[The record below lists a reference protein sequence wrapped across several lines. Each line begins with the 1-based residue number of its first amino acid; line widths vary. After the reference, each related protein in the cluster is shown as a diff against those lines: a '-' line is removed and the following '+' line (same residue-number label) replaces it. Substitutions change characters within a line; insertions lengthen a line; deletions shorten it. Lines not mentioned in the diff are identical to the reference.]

1 MLNLGAPKMNDFQYE
16 IDEDGIAML
25 SWDTP
30 LKNINIID
38 HQSISDLEIKIDHA
52 LANDTV
58 IGIIIFSEKNNFS
71 GGMDL
76 NTLSKIPGIFT
87 NDHKENLFKGIKVF
101 NDLTRKIERAGMD
114 NDNIGGKPI
123 VCALNGDALGIGYE
137 IALSCHKIFVS
148 DNRNGKIGFP
158 DILVGML
165 PLAGGISRLMRKVNK
180 DLCKSILQKG
190 ELIDFENALIHGMV
204 DQILPLVEL
213 MPSAKL
219 WIKNAANKDIIKPFD
234 IKTETTTKSIIS
246 DFISFESYITETNKK
261 SDANGIHAS
270 FEAMIEDL
278 YKDINDKFDYALQ
291 KEINWIVNIL
301 TNSSQ
306 NSMVKTI
313 HDYKPALENGY
324 SRPIAIKPMH
334 IKKVGILGAGMMG
347 AGIAF
352 VSAKFGINVVLLD
365 QNKEGVDRGLLSIEN
380 TLDQSV
386 KRNKIS
392 KKDAN
397 EITSRILPT
406 IKYDDLKGCDL
417 IIEAVF
423 EDPKIKYSVT
433 KAVEAEIAPD
443 IIFATNT
450 STLPISEL
458 AKASRN
464 QSNYIGIH
472 FFSPVHLMN
481 LVEIIKGKN
490 TGHKAVAMALDF
502 VKQIKKTPIVVNDER
517 YFYANRCIL
526 PYINEGIRMLDE
538 GIEPG
543 LIEGAAKLMGM
554 PVGPLQ
560 LADEISIELCLKI
573 MKATQTAMGNSY
585 PYSPADTIVE
595 KMCNEGRMGRK
606 SLKGFYVYNDKGK
619 RSDFWDGLKLHW
631 RVSKSQP
638 DITEVKIR
646 LAMSQVLEAVR
657 ALEEGVLEDIRE
669 GDVGAVLGWG
679 FQPWSGGPFGWIDM
693 IGTKRAIV
701 ICDNLTK
708 KHGIRFSTPEIF
720 YELDR
725 SGKGFYAYYNI
736 N

>member
-1 MLNLGAPKMNDFQYE
+1 MNDFQYE

-30 LKNINIID
+30 LKNINIMN
-38 HQSISDLEIKIDHA
+38 HQSISDLETKIDHA
-52 LANDTV
+52 LANDAV
-58 IGIIIFSEKNNFS
+58 IGIIIVSEKNNFS

-76 NTLSKIPGIFT
+76 NSLSKIPGIFS
-87 NDHKENLFKGIKVF
+87 NDYKESLFKGIKVF

-114 NDNIGGKPI
+114 NENIGGKPI
-123 VCALNGDALGIGYE
+123 VSAFNGDALGIGYE

-148 DNRNGKIGFP
+148 DNPNGKIGFP

-165 PLAGGISRLMRKVNK
+165 PLAGGISRLMRKVDK

-204 DQILPLVEL
+204 DQILPMVEL
-213 MPSAKL
+213 IPSAKL
-219 WIKNAANKDIIKPFD
+219 WLKSAVNKDIIKSFD
-234 IKTETTTKSIIS
+234 VKNDIATKPIIS
-246 DFISFESYITETNKK
+246 NFVSFENYITEANKK

-270 FEAMIEDL
+270 FEAMVEDL
-278 YKDINDKFDYALQ
+278 YKNINDKFDHALQ
-291 KEINWIVNIL
+291 REINWIVNIL

-306 NSMVKTI
+306 NSMVKTL
-313 HDYKPALENGY
+313 HDYKPALEKGS
-324 SRPIAIKPMH
+324 SRPVAIEPMH

-365 QNKEGVDRGLLSIEN
+365 QNKEGINRGLSSIEN
-380 TLDQSV
+380 ILNQSV

-392 KKDAN
+392 KEDAN
-397 EITSRILPT
+397 EITSRILLT
-406 IKYDDLKGCDL
+406 IKYEDLKGCDL

-423 EDPKIKYSVT
+423 EDPKIKYTVT
-433 KAVEAEIAPD
+433 KAVEAEVAPD
-443 IIFATNT
+443 VIFATNT

-481 LVEIIKGKN
+481 LVEIIKGKS
-490 TGHKAVAMALDF
+490 TGDKAVATALDF

-538 GIEPG
+538 GIAPG
-543 LIEGAAKLMGM
+543 MIEGAAQLMGM

-573 MKATQTAMGNSY
+573 MKATQAAMGASY
-585 PYSPADTIVE
+585 PYSPADIIVE

-606 SLKGFYVYNDKGK
+606 SLKGFYAYDDKGK
-619 RSDFWDGLKLHW
+619 RSNFWDGLNLHW

-638 DITEVKIR
+638 DITELKSR
-646 LAMSQVLEAVR
+646 LAMAQVLEAVR

-693 IGTKRAIV
+693 IGTKRAIE
-701 ICDNLTK
+701 ICDNLTEK
-708 KHGIRFSTPEIF
+708 FGIRFSTPEIL
-720 YELDR
+720 YELDK

>member
-1 MLNLGAPKMNDFQYE
+1 MNDFQYE

-30 LKNINIID
+30 LKNINIMN
-38 HQSISDLEIKIDHA
+38 HQSISDLETKIDHA
-52 LANDTV
+52 IANDAV
-58 IGIIIFSEKNNFS
+58 IGIIIVSEKNNFS

-76 NTLSKIPGIFT
+76 NSLSKIPGIFS
-87 NDHKENLFKGIKVF
+87 NDYKESLFKGIKVF

-114 NDNIGGKPI
+114 NENIGGKPI
-123 VCALNGDALGIGYE
+123 VSAFNGDALGIGYE

-148 DNRNGKIGFP
+148 DNPNGKIGFP

-204 DQILPLVEL
+204 DQILPMVEL
-213 MPSAKL
+213 IPSAKL
-219 WIKNAANKDIIKPFD
+219 WLKSAVNKDIIKSFD
-234 IKTETTTKSIIS
+234 VKNDIATKPIIS
-246 DFISFESYITETNKK
+246 NFVSFENYITEANKK

-270 FEAMIEDL
+270 FEAMVEDL
-278 YKDINDKFDYALQ
+278 YKNINDKFDHALQ
-291 KEINWIVNIL
+291 REINWIVNIL

-306 NSMVKTI
+306 NSMVKTL
-313 HDYKPALENGY
+313 HDYKPALEKGS
-324 SRPIAIKPMH
+324 SRPVAIEPMH

-365 QNKEGVDRGLLSIEN
+365 QNKEGINRGLSSIEN
-380 TLDQSV
+380 ILNQSV

-392 KKDAN
+392 KEDAN
-397 EITSRILPT
+397 EITSRILLT
-406 IKYDDLKGCDL
+406 IKYEDLKGCDL

-423 EDPKIKYSVT
+423 EDPKIKYTVT
-433 KAVEAEIAPD
+433 KAVEAEVAPD
-443 IIFATNT
+443 VIFATNT

-481 LVEIIKGKN
+481 LVEIIKGKS
-490 TGHKAVAMALDF
+490 TGDKAVATALDF

-538 GIEPG
+538 GIAPG
-543 LIEGAAKLMGM
+543 MIEGAAQLMGM

-573 MKATQTAMGNSY
+573 MKATQAAMGASY
-585 PYSPADTIVE
+585 PYSPADIIVE

-606 SLKGFYVYNDKGK
+606 SLKGFYAYDDKGK
-619 RSDFWDGLKLHW
+619 RSNFWDGLNLHW

-638 DITEVKIR
+638 DITELKSR
-646 LAMSQVLEAVR
+646 LAMAQVLEAVR

-693 IGTKRAIV
+693 IGTKRAIE
-701 ICDNLTK
+701 ICDNLTEK
-708 KHGIRFSTPEIF
+708 FGIRFSTPEIL
-720 YELDR
+720 YELDK